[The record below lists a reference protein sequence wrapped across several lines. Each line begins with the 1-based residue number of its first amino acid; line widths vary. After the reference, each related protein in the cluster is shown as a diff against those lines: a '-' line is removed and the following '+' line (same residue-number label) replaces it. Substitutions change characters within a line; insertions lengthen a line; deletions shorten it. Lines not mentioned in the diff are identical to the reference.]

1 MPKRGRRECSPR
13 RLSDRRCRRCERT
26 ACPFSSLLPLP
37 RYPSIVVPVPSPIP
51 AVVMAVIV
59 IILVIMMLLFLMLV
73 MALVVIPLRLMVPVA
88 VPLPG
93 PPVVLHSSIGHALMT
108 RRHGPVVTRQV
119 PYCHRRVHGGLP
131 RPVVAQRDVPRAAVG
146 PVPAVMVEHEVRIHV
161 GRRIDIGPAD
171 NDECGRR
178 RKDKRGQRHPD
189 IDVHIDLRRRRAW
202 QA

>member
-59 IILVIMMLLFLMLV
+59 IILVVMMLLFLMLV
-73 MALVVIPLRLMVPVA
+73 TVLVVIPLRLMIPVA

-93 PPVVLHSSIGHALMT
+93 PPVVLHLSIGHALMT

-119 PYCHRRVHGGLP
+119 PYRHRRVHGDLP
-131 RPVVAQRDVPRAAVG
+131 RPVIAQRDIPRSAVG
-146 PVPAVMVEHEVRIHV
+146 PVPVVVIEHELRVRVSRH
-161 GRRIDIGPAD
+161 IDIGPAD
-171 NDECGRR
+171 DGKGGRR
-178 RKDKRGQRHPD
+178 RKDDLGQR
-189 IDVHIDLRRRRAW
+189 
-202 QA
+202 